1 MKPRFIS
8 VLLAICIIL
17 TQVTAFAAVEWP
29 ALRSNGKEMPIR
41 PADGYVSMQNPPA
54 FTWQYVA
61 SAVSYELCI
70 YTDANCSNNKKKYSK
85 TGLTV
90 NYHSFDHTFEAGKTY
105 WWRVRYYTSDGSNS
119 DWTEARR
126 FRIDPDAYEF
136 TVPETDIL
144 KARIPEGHPRVITTA
159 AELDEFRQLKSSN
172 ANALKYYNYLINK
185 ANNYYS
191 KYKNGTLDLSK
202 PQRPDTDDPD
212 ELYAFDRNITSKYT
226 ALVGYAYECGYAYL
240 LSGDERYAEV
250 AKVILT
256 AISPWGFIKKN
267 GVLVYDTEDVTGYK
281 NNDTI
286 HRVITYKSAM
296 VYDWIYNTMTEEE
309 RAPIRHMIRERGKV
323 LSNHLIDGNINAIRK
338 MPYDSHGWT
347 AFGFLGITAYAMYGE
362 FPEAEYWFENVI
374 PAYASILPPWS
385 YQDGGWSQGTDYWKD
400 STIHGQEFLDV
411 MARAGIINYYE
422 TAWGSQEYLWSLYA
436 FPAGSYGAFGDDSNI
451 RHPGTASADSVSNST
466 YFTKNPVGKW
476 ILDTL
481 GGEYATTINTFYI
494 NTDDIE
500 PKAPTDYP
508 LSHEFND
515 IGWVVMTDDLINT
528 DRVQAYFKSSYY
540 GSFNHSHADQNSFII
555 QAFGEKLAVKSG
567 YYDNYHSV
575 HDKAIT
581 RATFAHNSITIDGGN
596 GQPSQ
601 TDDLMAKG
609 DITEFVT
616 QMSFDSATGDATPA
630 YKGALDKYIRHFIY
644 IRPGVFVVIDDLDAK
659 DDTKSSFEWWLNAE
673 DNTLT
678 QYDNNSALIENGNA
692 NLKANVIYPKN
703 TKVTHYD
710 GFINPLDGLH
720 YPANA
725 RRDYEDWPEHDR
737 VNFATSEVKNT
748 RMVVTMSVF
757 EDGDT
762 ADVPQTEYASDGSFV
777 KLTFKDGTKCI
788 VNLKGGSEYITCD
801 GIKFMGE
808 AVTYN
813 DYSIMLTGGSYLEKD
828 GADLIYADK
837 NLTCAMG
844 YGQLSMSLTEDA
856 YVEIDTTT
864 DYLKVNTGDSI
875 TDHKGRKADSAI
887 GLEVDYDSIDYG
899 YLPINAQKGNY
910 MLLTEGASITPSG
923 FTPDVDVS
931 RTDDGKY
938 SITWEEYEDE
948 TYDIIINGTI
958 YEGVSAPYILTPR
971 EDVET
976 YNVAVRATKKNIVGD
991 WSDYIYI
998 SPKGRNLISRVN
1010 YQKTGTTLGVNI
1022 FATNPSN
1029 EKKAFVTALYNEDG
1043 SLNTMVP
1050 LNRLGD
1056 MYSAQIADVPAGV
1069 TARTYLWKEGNI
1081 SPDAVSAT
1089 LDSNNLG
1096 LKELKADTIDV
1107 EGYSD
1112 SVDEYNILLPEGT
1125 QHYPLISAVAK
1136 DNATKVVVSH
1146 KYSDLK
1152 SLVTLTAQNGAQRV
1166 VTLNYVL
1173 ESDDIHKITGATSE
1187 EDFKTDTGR
1196 GKDANGNYTGKVSS
1210 NAVASLTYDRVTSDG
1225 SVTTPTM
1232 VNLSVYTNLEGN
1244 LGGNHLGSRVVSD
1257 RAPNTQNHS
1266 EFNMPNKSYVG
1277 YDHLVVPNDDFFR
1290 LKNAYVDGSVKNV
1303 KLKFSIDEGAEVVVL
1318 SNDDI
1323 PSLRNV
1329 SGFKKDILE
1338 EVSKGRYINAPGPED
1353 WYYNIAFNGLSE
1365 SDFTQNNNMPVN
1377 YDVLERIIDVNPL
1390 EGYTKY
1396 SQYKEASPSKESF
1409 TVGNTGYAVDNL
1421 YVYDNVFTKRFEE
1434 ACNIELDFGS
1444 YTGVPPRF
1452 MVIVRPISPQK
1463 PIGDFNV
1470 TAPRAYEDADPAL
1483 FEGSNDNQEAHSVHN
1498 LYTANDVARNLEIGT
1513 NVYQENTA
1521 NYTINSLNE
1530 FIGIEGGVLIPIQSS
1545 VDNTSSANNWMRA
1558 YYYGSSSVGG
1568 FSYPAMK
1575 NKVNDWYE
1583 FTLNRSADIYV
1594 IASGD
1599 KPAFLDDTWQKLN
1612 ISGRALYI
1620 AGVSTFY
1627 SDVYVKH
1634 IAVEQGEPV
1643 TVSMKTPG
1651 IGKIGSQYFTVIKPV
1666 E

>member
-1 MKPRFIS
+1 MKTGFIS
-8 VLLAICIIL
+8 ALVIICIIL
-17 TQVTAFAAVEWP
+17 TQVTAFAAAEWP
-29 ALRSNGKEMPIR
+29 ALSSDGKEMPIR

-54 FTWQYVA
+54 FTWQHVA

-70 YTDANCSNNKKKYSK
+70 YADANFTKKKYSK
-85 TGLTV
+85 TDLTV

-105 WWRVRYYTSDGSNS
+105 WWRVRYYTSDGSYS
-119 DWTEARR
+119 EWTEARR

-136 TVPETDIL
+136 TVPEAEIL
-144 KARIPEGHPRVITTA
+144 KSRIPEGHPRVIA
-159 AELDEFRQLKSSN
+159 KASELEQFRNLKNKSV
-172 ANALKYYNYLINK
+172 NALRYYNYITGKADGYYNK
-185 ANNYYS
+185 YI
-191 KYKNGTLDLSK
+191 KGTLDLSK

-212 ELYAFDRNITSKYT
+212 ELYAFDRNIVSKYT

-250 AKVILT
+250 AKEILL
-256 AISPWGFIKKN
+256 AISPWGFVEKN
-267 GVLVYDTEDVTGYK
+267 GVLVYDTEDVTGYEV
-281 NNDTI
+281 NDTI

-309 RAPIRHMIRERGKV
+309 KAPIRHMIRERGKI
-323 LSNHLIDGNINAIRK
+323 LSNHLVDGLNGNVSIRQ

-451 RHPGTASADSVSNST
+451 RHPGTASMDSVSNTT
-466 YFTKNPVGKW
+466 YYTNNPVGKW
-476 ILDTL
+476 ILNTL
-481 GGEYATTINTFYI
+481 GGEYANTINTFYI
-494 NTDDIE
+494 NTDHIE

-528 DRVQAYFKSSYY
+528 DRVQSYFKSSYY

-581 RATFAHNSITIDGGN
+581 RATFAHNSITIDDGN

-678 QYDNNSALIENGNA
+678 QYDDNSALIENGNA
-692 NLKANVIYPKN
+692 NLKANVIYPQN
-703 TKVTHYD
+703 TTVTYYD
-710 GFINPLDGLH
+710 GFINPLDGQY

-737 VNFATSEVKNT
+737 VNFATPEVKST

-757 EDGDT
+757 EDGDS

-788 VNLKGGSEYITCD
+788 VNLKGGNDYITCD

-828 GADLIYADK
+828 GVCLIIADK

-856 YVEIDTTT
+856 YVQIDTTT
-864 DYLKVNTGDSI
+864 DYLKVNPKDSI

-887 GLEVDYDSIDYG
+887 GLGVDYDSIDYG

-910 MLLTEGASITPSG
+910 MLLTEGSAVNASGLVPEISA
-923 FTPDVDVS
+923 S
-931 RTDDGKY
+931 RDSSGKY
-938 SITWEEYEDE
+938 SIVWKEASDT
-948 TYDIIINGTI
+948 TYDILINGVV
-958 YEGVSAPYILTPR
+958 YEDVSSPYIITP
-971 EDVET
+971 DNDIKT
-976 YNVAVRATKKNIVGD
+976 YNVALRATKQNIVSD
-991 WSDYIYI
+991 WSDSVFI
-998 SPKGRNLISRVN
+998 SPGGRNIISQVAYTNVN
-1010 YQKTGTTLGVNI
+1010 DGVTVSTFAARPAGDKT
-1022 FATNPSN
+1022 SY
-1029 EKKAFVTALYNEDG
+1029 VTALYGSDG
-1043 SLNTMVP
+1043 TLKAIKP
-1050 LNRLGD
+1050 LTPNGD
-1056 MYSAQIADVPAGV
+1056 MYTLGLGSIPEGY
-1069 TARTYLWKEGNI
+1069 TARTFLWNGNNI
-1081 SPDAVSAT
+1081 SPESAVAT
-1089 LDSNNLG
+1089 YGLNDLG
-1096 LKELKADTIDV
+1096 LKELKLDGV
-1107 EGYSD
+1107 ELEGYSD
-1112 SVDEYNILLPEGT
+1112 SIDEYDIILPEGT
-1125 QHYPLISAVAK
+1125 DYYPLVSALAK

-1146 KYSDLK
+1146 NYSDLK
-1152 SLVTLTAQNGAQRV
+1152 TLVTLTAQDRTERV

-1173 ESDDIHKITGATSE
+1173 ETDDIHRVTGATDE
-1187 EDFKTDTGR
+1187 ADFKTDTGR
-1196 GKDANGNYTGKVSS
+1196 GKDINGNYTGKMSS
-1210 NAVASLTYDRVTSDG
+1210 SSVATLTYDRVTPDG
-1225 SVTTPTM
+1225 ATTTPTA
-1232 VNLSVYTNLEGN
+1232 VNLKVYTNLEGN
-1244 LGGNHLGSRVVSD
+1244 MGSNHFGSRVASD
-1257 RAPNTQNHS
+1257 RAPNTHNHS
-1266 EFNMPNKSYVG
+1266 EFNSPNKSYLG
-1277 YDHLVVPNDDFFR
+1277 YDHIVAPNDDFFR
-1290 LKNAYVDGSVKNV
+1290 LKNAYTDGSIRNV
-1303 KLKFSIDEGAEVVVL
+1303 KLSFGIDDSAEVVVL

-1323 PSLRNV
+1323 PALRIG
-1329 SGFKKDILE
+1329 GFKKDIME
-1338 EVSKGRYINAPGPED
+1338 TVSKGRYTNAPGPED
-1353 WYYNIAFNGLSE
+1353 WYYNIAFNGFTE
-1365 SDFTQNNNMPVN
+1365 SDFTQKDNMPVN
-1377 YDVLERIIDVNPL
+1377 YDVLERMIDVAPL
-1390 EGYTKY
+1390 NGYTNY

-1409 TVGNTGYAVDNL
+1409 AIGNTKYAVDNL

-1434 ACNIELDFGS
+1434 PGNVEIDFGS
-1444 YTGVPPRF
+1444 YTSTPPRF
-1452 MVIVRPISPQK
+1452 MVIVRPLTPQK
-1463 PIGDFNV
+1463 PVADFKV
-1470 TAPRAYEDADPAL
+1470 TAPKA
-1483 FEGSNDNQEAHSVHN
+1483 FEEVDSKLLEGTNDNLETHTTHK
-1498 LYTANDVARNLEIGT
+1498 LYTENGGGRNLEAGT
-1513 NVYQENTA
+1513 YFQQENVSGNTV
-1521 NYTINSLNE
+1521 NIINE
-1530 FIGIEGGVLIPIQSS
+1530 FLGIEGGLLIPIQSS
-1545 VDNTSSANNWMRA
+1545 VDSAKEENNWMRA
-1558 YYYGSSSVGG
+1558 YYYGAGSISG
-1568 FSYPAMK
+1568 FGYPAMK
-1575 NKVNDWYE
+1575 GKVNDWYE
-1583 FTLNRSADIYV
+1583 FTLNRSADVYV
-1594 IASGD
+1594 IASGN
-1599 KPAFLDDTWQKLN
+1599 KPGFIDDTWQQLN
-1612 ISGRALYI
+1612 FPGNAFLPMG
-1620 AGVSTFY
+1620 ATVSY
-1627 SDVYVKH
+1627 DKVYVKH
-1634 IAVEQGEPV
+1634 IDVEIGEPV
-1643 TVSMKTPG
+1643 TVSMKTQG
-1651 IGKIGSQYFTVIKPV
+1651 IGKLGAQYFTVVKPV